1 MTVAQAAGGAVAERA
16 SAWTSRR
23 IGAGVCVAG
32 VLLLVGALAG
42 HPVGVV
48 PLALGYGL
56 LQTAIVVSDVRLQE
70 SIRHG
75 ARATV
80 TSASNVLAEL
90 LAVAVYLGFAVGSP
104 DDQVALPV
112 AVLAAVTV
120 LLGAAVVRW
129 LPAPVR

>member
-1 MTVAQAAGGAVAERA
+1 M
-16 SAWTSRR
+16 
-23 IGAGVCVAG
+23 
-32 VLLLVGALAG
+32 
-42 HPVGVV
+42 GVV

-56 LQTAIVVSDVRLQE
+56 LQTAIVVSDVRLQD
-70 SIRHG
+70 SIQHG

-129 LPAPVR
+129 LPAPARLP